1 MDSAP
6 LCVKFTGTNYSTWA
20 FQFELFLK
28 GKDLWGHI
36 DGTDVEKP
44 STFEKSQDV
53 GFSPSWVVLDAR
65 HHVLASWFSG
75 ASYCHPTCG
84 PIAPLIYDYYSA
96 FLTLW
101 HEYADLVTAD
111 VPIAALSTI
120 QAIHATTRRDQFL
133 MKLRPEY
140 ESVRSSLL
148 NRSPVP
154 SLDICFGEL
163 LREEQRLSTQ
173 AILEQS
179 HGSSGTTTV
188 AYAAQ
193 GRRPPMHSKNLQCF
207 CCKEYGHIA
216 ATCPKKF
223 CSYCKKK
230 GHIIKECRIRPQN
243 RQAQAFQTSVIVPPV
258 ATHDSPSAACS
269 VPAPPAPDYCTPEMV
284 QRILISALSAMGF
297 QGNNSTKLWYVDS
310 GASNHMTNNPTALC
324 YVRPYAGQSSIQTA
338 NGSSLPIAAI
348 GDASSKFTDVFLAP
362 QLSTNLI
369 SVGQLVDN
377 NCAVNFSGNGCVVQD
392 QVTGKPIAKGP
403 KVGRLFPL
411 FLPIPDFS
419 PRSSIKSFAC
429 NNVSDLSMVWHRRL
443 GHPNTQILSHVLN
456 SDLPGNKD
464 RYSLSLECDSCKLG
478 KSKTLPFP
486 LHASRASHCFD
497 LIHSDVWGPSPV
509 SSHEKFKYYVTFID
523 DHSRFTWV
531 YFLRSKSEVFRTFT
545 EFLAYVDNQ
554 FSTSIKTLRTDSGG
568 EYLSTEFQAFL
579 ASKGIIHQRS
589 CPSTPQQNGVAERKN
604 RHLLDVSYIW
614 SLPISAYLLSNL
626 VMITFVFFGCVCFVH
641 LPPHERHKLSAQ
653 SVRCAFLGYNMC
665 QKGFVC
671 YDPTLHHTRISRNVI
686 FFENQHFFPVSSS
699 TVSSSSTMVL
709 SSFEQQF
716 SDLHP
721 VSSRFQP
728 GIVYTRRSRP
738 QSLSVAHP
746 ISDPT
751 TLQMQSVAAPSVRRS
766 SRVSVP
772 PNRYGFPSSSSGNSI
787 SALTAAL
794 SKFDIPT
801 CYSHAAKHDCWRQA
815 MQEEIAALEANHT
828 WDIEPCPP
836 TIVPLGCKWVYSVKV
851 RSDGSLDR
859 YKARLVA
866 LGNNQEYGV
875 NYEETFAPVAKMTT
889 VRTILA
895 LAASSDWPLHQMDVK
910 NAFLHGDLKEC
921 IYMKPPPGLFPSPTS
936 HVCKLRRSLYG
947 LKQAPRAWFEKFRTT
962 LLQFSFR
969 QSKYDTSLFL
979 WKSDMGIVVLLVY
992 VDDIVITGSDSALLG
1007 QLKTHLSESF
1017 HMKDLGPLTYFLG
1030 LEVHHSPS
1038 GISLNQHKYASDLV
1052 ATAGLQGATSVDT
1065 PMELNVKLCKEEGDL
1080 LVDPSLY
1087 RKLVGSLVYLT
1098 ITRPD
1103 ISFAVQQVSQFL
1115 QTPRHLHLATV
1126 RRIIRYVQGTS
1137 TRGLFFPAG
1146 NSTRLAAY
1154 SDANWAGCADTR
1166 RSITG
1171 WCVFLGDALI
1181 SWKSKKQDRV
1191 SKSSTESEYRA
1202 MSLACFE
1209 IIWLRGMLAELDF
1222 SETDPTPLHADN
1234 ISAIQITA
1242 NPVYHERT
1250 KHIEVDCHSIRE
1262 AFEARVITLPH
1273 ISTDLQIADIFTKAL
1288 PRHRHCLVAN

>member
-44 STFEKSQDV
+44 STFDKSQDV
-53 GFSPSWVVLDAR
+53 GTSHSWAVLDAR
-65 HHVLASWFSG
+65 IMSWLLGSVEPHIVTHLRPHRSTQSMWAYLKKVYHQDNDARRFQLEHAIVMFQHGSL
-75 ASYCHPTCG
+75 S
-84 PIAPLIYDYYSA
+84 IQDYYSA

-101 HEYADLVTAD
+101 HEYADLVTTD

-120 QAIHATTRRDQFL
+120 QTIHATTRRDQFL

-163 LREEQRLSTQ
+163 LRKEQRLSTQ
-173 AILEQS
+173 AILGQS

-193 GRRPPMHSKNLQCF
+193 GRGPLMHSKNSQCF

-216 ATCPKKF
+216 ATCPKNNTRLSF
-223 CSYCKKK
+223 SCVLCS
-230 GHIIKECRIRPQN
+230 
-243 RQAQAFQTSVIVPPV
+243 
-258 ATHDSPSAACS
+258 
-269 VPAPPAPDYCTPEMV
+269 APPAPDYCTPEMV
-284 QRILISALSAMGF
+284 QWILISALSAMGF
-297 QGNNSTKLWYVDS
+297 QG
-310 GASNHMTNNPTALC
+310 P
-324 YVRPYAGQSSIQTA
+324 
-338 NGSSLPIAAI
+338 
-348 GDASSKFTDVFLAP
+348 
-362 QLSTNLI
+362 
-369 SVGQLVDN
+369 
-377 NCAVNFSGNGCVVQD
+377 
-392 QVTGKPIAKGP
+392 
-403 KVGRLFPL
+403 
-411 FLPIPDFS
+411 
-419 PRSSIKSFAC
+419 
-429 NNVSDLSMVWHRRL
+429 DLSMVWHRRL

-497 LIHSDVWGPSPV
+497 FIHSDVWGPSPV
-509 SSHEKFKYYVTFID
+509 SSHEKFKYYVTFIN

-589 CPSTPQQNGVAERKN
+589 YPSIPQQNGVAERKN
-604 RHLLDVSYIW
+604 RHLLDV
-614 SLPISAYLLSNL
+614 
-626 VMITFVFFGCVCFVH
+626 
-641 LPPHERHKLSAQ
+641 
-653 SVRCAFLGYNMC
+653 
-665 QKGFVC
+665 GFVC
-671 YDPTLHHTRISRNVI
+671 YDPTLHRTRISRNVI
-686 FFENQHFFPVSSS
+686 FLENQHFFPISSS
-699 TVSSSSTMVL
+699 TVSSSSTVVL
-709 SSFEQQF
+709 PSFEQQF
-716 SDLHP
+716 LDLHP
-721 VSSRFQP
+721 
-728 GIVYTRRSRP
+728 
-738 QSLSVAHP
+738 
-746 ISDPT
+746 
-751 TLQMQSVAAPSVRRS
+751 MQSVAAPSVRRS

-836 TIVPLGCKWVYSVKV
+836 TIVPLGCKWVYLVKV

-875 NYEETFAPVAKMTT
+875 NYEETFAPVTKMTT

-921 IYMKPPPGLFPSPTS
+921 IYMKPPRGLFSSPTS
-936 HVCKLRRSLYG
+936 HVCKLRRFLYG
-947 LKQAPRAWFEKFRTT
+947 LKQAPRAWFEKFHTT

-969 QSKYDTSLFL
+969 KYDTSLFL
-979 WKSDMGIVVLLVY
+979 RKSDMGIVVLLVY

-1065 PMELNVKLCKEEGDL
+1065 PMELNVKLRKKEGNL
-1080 LVDPSLY
+1080 LADPSLY

-1115 QTPRHLHLATV
+1115 QTPRHLHLAAV

-1137 TRGLFFPAG
+1137 TRGLFFPTG
-1146 NSTRLAAY
+1146 NSTRLTAY
-1154 SDANWAGCADTR
+1154 SDADWAGCADTR

-1202 MSLACFE
+1202 MSLACSE

-1234 ISAIQITA
+1234 TSAIQITA

-1288 PRHRHCLVAN
+1288 PRHRHCLLSSKLMLVDQPASI

>member
-44 STFEKSQDV
+44 STFDKSQDV
-53 GFSPSWVVLDAR
+53 GTSHSWAVLDAR
-65 HHVLASWFSG
+65 IMSWLLVQWSLILSPLA
-75 ASYCHPTCG
+75 
-84 PIAPLIYDYYSA
+84 APSLRSIYDYYSA

-111 VPIAALSTI
+111 VPIVALSTI
-120 QAIHATTRRDQFL
+120 QTIHATTRRDQFL

-140 ESVRSSLL
+140 ESVHSSLL

-154 SLDICFGEL
+154 SLDICLVSYFAKSNAL
-163 LREEQRLSTQ
+163 VLKLFWS
-173 AILEQS
+173 
-179 HGSSGTTTV
+179 
-188 AYAAQ
+188 
-193 GRRPPMHSKNLQCF
+193 NLMACF

-216 ATCPKKF
+216 ATCPKEVLF
-223 CSYCKKK
+223 LLQEERSHYQRMSYS
-230 GHIIKECRIRPQN
+230 PQN

-269 VPAPPAPDYCTPEMV
+269 VPAPPALDYCT
-284 QRILISALSAMGF
+284 Q
-297 QGNNSTKLWYVDS
+297 K
-310 GASNHMTNNPTALC
+310 C
-324 YVRPYAGQSSIQTA
+324 
-338 NGSSLPIAAI
+338 SLPIAAI

-377 NCAVNFSGNGCVVQD
+377 NCAINF
-392 QVTGKPIAKGP
+392 
-403 KVGRLFPL
+403 
-411 FLPIPDFS
+411 
-419 PRSSIKSFAC
+419 
-429 NNVSDLSMVWHRRL
+429 SDLSMVWHRRL

-497 LIHSDVWGPSPV
+497 LIHSDVLG
-509 SSHEKFKYYVTFID
+509 TFP
-523 DHSRFTWV
+523 
-531 YFLRSKSEVFRTFT
+531 
-545 EFLAYVDNQ
+545 
-554 FSTSIKTLRTDSGG
+554 DSGG

-604 RHLLDVSYIW
+604 RHLLDVF
-614 SLPISAYLLSNL
+614 SLSTRY
-626 VMITFVFFGCVCFVH
+626 CVY
-641 LPPHERHKLSAQ
+641 E
-653 SVRCAFLGYNMC
+653 
-665 QKGFVC
+665 
-671 YDPTLHHTRISRNVI
+671 TL
-686 FFENQHFFPVSSS
+686 
-699 TVSSSSTMVL
+699 
-709 SSFEQQF
+709 
-716 SDLHP
+716 
-721 VSSRFQP
+721 
-728 GIVYTRRSRP
+728 RP

-921 IYMKPPPGLFPSPTS
+921 IYMKPPPGLFPFPTS
-936 HVCKLRRSLYG
+936 HVY
-947 LKQAPRAWFEKFRTT
+947 
-962 LLQFSFR
+962 
-969 QSKYDTSLFL
+969 
-979 WKSDMGIVVLLVY
+979 MGIVVLLVY

-1065 PMELNVKLCKEEGDL
+1065 PMELNVKLRKEEGDL
-1080 LVDPSLY
+1080 LADPSLY

-1115 QTPRHLHLATV
+1115 QTPRHLHLAAV

-1154 SDANWAGCADTR
+1154 SDADWAGCADTR

-1171 WCVFLGDALI
+1171 WCVFLGDVLI

-1202 MSLACFE
+1202 MSLACSE
-1209 IIWLRGMLAELDF
+1209 IIWLRGLLAELDF

-1234 ISAIQITA
+1234 TSAIQITA

-1262 AFEARVITLPH
+1262 AFEARVITLTH

-1288 PRHRHCLVAN
+1288 PRHRHCLLSSKLMLVDQPASI